1 MPEHPDQHLLGP
13 YIRRFLLEHVVADR
27 NLTRNTQR
35 SYRDGIRVLLRFMAD
50 RHRIDP
56 TDLAVEHVTADV
68 VRDFLRYLEQERKN
82 AAATL
87 NQRVTVIHSL
97 FRFVG
102 RHVPELVE
110 RASQLQA
117 VPLRRVDHPTVP
129 YLEKT
134 ELDALL
140 ATPDRGRRTG
150 QRDYTLLL
158 FLYNTGTRA
167 DEAAHLTKGA
177 LELGRPASVRILGKG
192 RKTRLCPLW
201 DHTAQALRELLG
213 DRLNGPAETPVFLNV
228 RGHALTRF
236 GVYAVVARLV
246 ARTATRMPSL
256 TSKRVS
262 PHSVRH
268 TTAVHLLRAGV
279 DINTIRAWLGHV
291 SLETTNRY
299 AEVDLEMK
307 AKALAA
313 CAITGNNRPG
323 APSAGARR
331 KAPDLMAFL
340 ASL

>member
-1 MPEHPDQHLLGP
+1 MPEHHLLGS

-27 NLTRNTQR
+27 NLSRNTQR
-35 SYRDGIRVLLRFMAD
+35 NYRDAIRVLLRFMTE

-56 TDLAVEHVTADV
+56 ADLTAEQVTPEV
-68 VRDFLRYLEQERKN
+68 VREFLQYLVQKRKN

-97 FRFVG
+97 FRFIG

-129 YLEKT
+129 YLEKA
-134 ELDALL
+134 EIDALL
-140 ATPDRGRRTG
+140 ATPDRRRRLGRR
-150 QRDYTLLL
+150 DYALLL
-158 FLYNTGTRA
+158 FLYNTGARA
-167 DEAAHLTKGA
+167 DETAHLTRGA
-177 LELGRPASVRILGKG
+177 LDLGRPPSVRILGKG

-201 DHTAQALRELLG
+201 DHTAEVLREFLG
-213 DRLNGPAETPVFLNV
+213 DRRDGSAETSVFLNV
-228 RGHALTRF
+228 RGQPLTRF
-236 GVYAVVARLV
+236 GIYALVERAVAR
-246 ARTATRMPSL
+246 AATSMPSL
-256 TSKRVS
+256 NTKRVS

-313 CAITGNNRPG
+313 CAIIGTNHRGD
-323 APSAGARR
+323 PSAAARR
-331 KAPDLMAFL
+331 KTPDLMAFL

>member
-1 MPEHPDQHLLGP
+1 MSEHHLLGP

-27 NLTRNTQR
+27 NLSRNTQHN
-35 SYRDGIRVLLRFMAD
+35 YRDAIRVLLRFMTE

-56 TDLAVEHVTADV
+56 ADLTVEQVTAEV
-68 VRDFLRYLEQERKN
+68 VREFLQHLEQKRHN
-82 AAATL
+82 TAATL

-97 FRFVG
+97 FRFIG

-129 YLEKT
+129 YLEKA
-134 ELDALL
+134 EIDAVL
-140 ATPDRGRRTG
+140 ATPDRRRRLG
-150 QRDYTLLL
+150 QRDYALLL
-158 FLYNTGTRA
+158 FLYNTGARA
-167 DEAAHLTKGA
+167 DETAHLTRGA
-177 LELGRPASVRILGKG
+177 LDLGRPPSVRILGKG
-192 RKTRLCPLW
+192 RKIRLCPLW
-201 DHTAQALRELLG
+201 DHTAQVLRECLG
-213 DRLNGPAETPVFLNV
+213 NRRDGSAETPVFLNV
-228 RGHALTRF
+228 RGQPLTRF
-236 GVYAVVARLV
+236 GVHAVVERTV
-246 ARTATRMPSL
+246 ARAATQMPSL
-256 TSKRVS
+256 HTKRVS
-262 PHSVRH
+262 PHSIRH

-313 CAITGNNRPG
+313 CAIVGNTHPG
-323 APSAGARR
+323 NPSAAGRR
-331 KAPDLMAFL
+331 KPPDLMAFL